1 MGRKSFGR
9 FGWGW
14 ASSVAVHATLGG
26 SLLLAHRPGYQHLS
40 GPHRP
45 LDDLPDPEVAALN
58 VDVREETDAP
68 PAAADAPPLVPA
80 PTFAEARPIVPVK
93 TQRRATVA
101 QATRPHAAPPVRQPR
116 ASLPEP
122 ASVTAPPPPAR
133 TAEPAP
139 TMLADQQPSA
149 EEIGAAAAEIHAV
162 PGGKGGRMASSW
174 LPTAATEQPPPA
186 ITAREASYLRTY
198 ETFPNLPRSLWV
210 YGRTYRVLVEVC
222 VTDAGEV
229 ADVMVKSGAAP
240 ELDQTLVSAVRSW
253 RYRPRIVGG
262 AARPF
267 CHLMKMEYK
276 LQG

>member
-1 MGRKSFGR
+1 MGRKSFER

-58 VDVREETDAP
+58 VDVRDGTDAP
-68 PAAADAPPLVPA
+68 AAEDAPAPAA
-80 PTFAEARPIVPVK
+80 AEARPALPVK
-93 TQRRATVA
+93 TQRRATIA
-101 QATRPHAAPPVRQPR
+101 QATRPHAAPPVRQPP

-133 TAEPAP
+133 AAEPAP

-162 PGGKGGRMASSW
+162 PAAGNRPMRSSW